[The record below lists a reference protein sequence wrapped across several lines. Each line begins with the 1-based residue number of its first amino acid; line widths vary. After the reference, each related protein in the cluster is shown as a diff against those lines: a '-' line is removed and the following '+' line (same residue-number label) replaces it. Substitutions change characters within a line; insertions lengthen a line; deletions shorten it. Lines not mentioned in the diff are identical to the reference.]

1 MYRIRSPFVT
11 NTSELFRT
19 FDELMEIY
27 ESDSMGV
34 KNEKEFSVEIPFAG
48 LSKENIHLEV
58 NGKTLIV
65 KTKINDATGYC
76 KRYQDHV
83 YSYQLTDLHDL
94 NSIEANMKNGLLGIR
109 VPLKEKKTESI
120 KVEVK

>member
-65 KTKINDATGYC
+65 KTKINDTTGYC